1 MGIKTSL
8 SFLPVP
14 TLALDD
20 YPLLKDKNPRPND
33 LLAQTS
39 HLQSR
44 NLENLDRYG
53 SGLAIFLMSALDNF
67 F

>member
-1 MGIKTSL
+1 MGINTSL

-20 YPLLKDKNPRPND
+20 YPLLKGKNPTPKD

-53 SGLAIFLMSALDNF
+53 SGLAIFLMSALDSLF
-67 F
+67 

>member
-1 MGIKTSL
+1 MGINTSL
-8 SFLPVP
+8 FFLPVP
-14 TLALDD
+14 ILALDD
-20 YPLLKDKNPRPND
+20 YPLLKDKKPRPND
-33 LLAQTS
+33 LLAQIS
-39 HLQSR
+39 HLQSK